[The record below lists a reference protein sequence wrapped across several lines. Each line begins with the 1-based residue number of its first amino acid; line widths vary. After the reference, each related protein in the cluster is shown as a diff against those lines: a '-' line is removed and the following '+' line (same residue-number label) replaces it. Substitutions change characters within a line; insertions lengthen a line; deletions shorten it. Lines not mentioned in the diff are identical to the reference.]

1 MEESTHHCRDAEN
14 GRRCSSHRAFVVSQ
28 CIASLQRTSS
38 VLCALDESRC
48 VAFKCYFPIY
58 PLKCGWRTKRGRPR
72 LGTEKKLGR
81 GEDDHKRPGK
91 NPNFPKMCEK
101 MPTTEEK
108 KRDTN
113 STFQLKSLQVKHK
126 VAQRLKSVHKIT
138 ELKGR
143 QSSWIISAE

>member
-1 MEESTHHCRDAEN
+1 MA
-14 GRRCSSHRAFVVSQ
+14 
-28 CIASLQRTSS
+28 
-38 VLCALDESRC
+38 VLWIPWISRC
-48 VAFKCYFPIY
+48 VAPGMVPVLLSHLSVKM
-58 PLKCGWRTKRGRPR
+58 R
-72 LGTEKKLGR
+72 LGNETRTAKTRKGKKKLGR

-101 MPTTEEK
+101 MPTAEEK